1 MVNEDFLIQMCYMG
15 ESIPQSGHL
24 HPTRLGVA
32 WRGLAWRGGQSGICD
47 NAVAGDHV
55 LRYFTLLV
63 SSSSVR
69 LWLAY
74 STSMESIML

>member
-32 WRGLAWRGGQSGICD
+32 WCGLAGKAEFVTMR
-47 NAVAGDHV
+47 
-55 LRYFTLLV
+55 LRVTMFCAIYFACLQ
-63 SSSSVR
+63 
-69 LWLAY
+69 
-74 STSMESIML
+74 